1 MGSFAMGDEGS
12 FLNSMNAMRGH
23 ISSSTSNNSKT
34 PASWQTTVE
43 GSTPDLTEIKPKPYV
58 IYSQPKNSGEDS
70 HSSNHSIEHSSAAAN
85 HSSYTLTS
93 PFNAHGVV
101 FRSLK
106 PEQLMR
112 HENQSL
118 AGFKRPHAKVRV

>member
-1 MGSFAMGDEGS
+1 MGDEGS
-12 FLNSMNAMRGH
+12 FSNSMNAMRGH

-34 PASWQTTVE
+34 PASWQTTLGE
-43 GSTPDLTEIKPKPYV
+43 STPDLTEGKPKSYV
-58 IYSQPKNSGEDS
+58 IYSQPRNSGEDS
-70 HSSNHSIEHSSAAAN
+70 HSSQHSAEHSSAAPN

-93 PFNAHGVV
+93 PFNAHGVI

-106 PEQLMR
+106 PEHLIR
-112 HENQSL
+112 PENQSL